1 MDFINNVDRRLADDL
16 KDKIKSK
23 SKVAIAASSFSI
35 YAFDALRKELSNVE
49 ELRFIYT
56 SPVFM
61 NDSLKK
67 DIPQFFIPH
76 LYKEAD
82 LCGGEF
88 ELRLRN
94 RLTQRAIA
102 HECSRWVKEKVRF
115 KSNKLHDAPIGGMI
129 VADNKDKNQYSWNN
143 INGFTT
149 ADLGI
154 TQRNDLPVLI
164 QRSEYPTSQNF
175 LNYFNNIWNNN
186 DILEDVTDK
195 VLHYFEKAFRENSPE
210 YIYFITLYNIFKD
223 FLDDLNQDN
232 LPNEKVGFKDT
243 VIWSMLYNF
252 QKDAVVG
259 AINKLEQYGGCIL
272 ADSVGLGK
280 TFSALGV
287 IKYYE
292 MRNKNVLILCPKKL
306 EDNWNTYRSNYKNN
320 LLVNDRFRY
329 DVLFHTDL
337 TRKGGMS
344 NGINLSNI
352 NLGNYD
358 LVVIDESHNFRNAG
372 RRTKGKENRYERLLN
387 SVIKEGVKTKV
398 LMLSATPVNNR
409 FNDLKNQLALA
420 YEDDEDLINEKLNIT
435 KGIDDVFKQA
445 QTAFNEWSQQ
455 GIYDRTTTNLI
466 DKLPY
471 DFFEILDAL
480 TIARS
485 RKHITTY
492 YDTSAIGQFPVR
504 NKPVS
509 INASLTADKSLTY
522 KEIADYLS
530 EMNLSIYS
538 PLSYLLPGKD
548 KVYAKLYDSDTEG
561 GFFTQVDR
569 QSSLKVLM
577 RINMLKRLESSVD
590 SFRKTLKN
598 IHDYIERT
606 LEQLRNGDID
616 NMQGLQIENVSDENF
631 DWESEW
637 GDEESLIGKKVKVH
651 LADVDPISWSED
663 LEEDLTLF
671 RHILQ
676 RLKEITPEKDNKLQS
691 LIQLIEEKQQNP
703 INANNKK
710 VIVFTAFSDTAD
722 YLYDNLSKHFKEKH
736 GLNSTLI
743 TGSHKASTS
752 NNLPKD
758 LNGLLTCFSPISK
771 NKAQLYPEI
780 TEDLDILIA
789 TDCISEG
796 QNLQDCDYLV
806 NYDIH
811 WNPVR
816 IIQRFGRIDRIGSI
830 NDSITLVNFWPDITL
845 DQYINLK
852 QRVEDRML
860 ISVLTGTTH
869 DNLLNEKQEDLEY
882 RKVQLKRLQED
893 VSDMEDLHE
902 GVDIT
907 DLGLNDF
914 RIDLSNFFKT
924 YGALSSI
931 PSGLHAVV
939 PATEKLQPG
948 VLFVL
953 KNVNDKVNINK
964 LNRLHPYYLLYV
976 DNEGGLVFNH
986 LDSKKSL
993 DAMRLLCKG
1002 RTEAVQELCDVI
1014 SSQTDD
1020 YHNMDKYSELLK
1032 KGIGSILNVEEQKR
1046 TRTLFNRGGTATSDG
1061 RFKGIEDFELVSF
1074 LIVS

>member
-1 MDFINNVDRRLADDL
+1 MNLINNIDHRLVDDL
-16 KDKIKSK
+16 KSKIKSR
-23 SKVAIAASSFSI
+23 SKISIAAASFSI

-49 ELRFIYT
+49 KLRFIYT

-61 NDSLKK
+61 KESLKK
-67 DIPQFFIPH
+67 DVPRFFIPH

-102 HECSRWVKEKVRF
+102 RECSKWVKEKVQF
-115 KSNKLHDAPIGGMI
+115 KSSRLHGTPMQSMIIANNK
-129 VADNKDKNQYSWNN
+129 NYSQYIWNN

-154 TQRNDLPVLI
+154 TQRKEFPVLI
-164 QRSEYPTSQNF
+164 QRTDYPTSQKF
-175 LNYFNNIWNNN
+175 LDYFDDIWHN
-186 DILEDVTDK
+186 DELLEVVTDK
-195 VLHYFEKAFRENSPE
+195 VLDYFEKAFTENSPE

-232 LPNEKVGFKDT
+232 LPNEKVGFKKT
-243 VIWSMLYNF
+243 AIWGMLYNF

-292 MRNKNVLILCPKKL
+292 MRNKNVLVLCPKKL
-306 EDNWNTYRSNYKNN
+306 EDNWNTYRANYKNN
-320 LLVNDRFRY
+320 LLIDDRLRY

-337 TRKGGMS
+337 TRKRGKS
-344 NGINLSNI
+344 NGIDLSNI
-352 NLGNYD
+352 NWGNYD

-372 RRTKGKENRYERLLN
+372 RRTVGKENRYHRLLN
-387 SVIKEGVKTKV
+387 GVIKEGVKTKV

-420 YEDDEDLINEKLNIT
+420 YEGDEDIINDKLNINR
-435 KGIDDVFKQA
+435 GINDVFKQA
-445 QTAFNEWSQQ
+445 QAVFNDWSQQ
-455 GIYDRTTTNLI
+455 SVYARTTANLI

-485 RKHITTY
+485 RKHIITY
-492 YDTSAIGQFPVR
+492 YDTSTIGPFPSR

-522 KEIADYLS
+522 KEIADLLS
-530 EMNLSIYS
+530 LMNLSIYA
-538 PLSYLLPGKD
+538 PLSYLLPGKEG
-548 KVYAKLYDSDTEG
+548 VYARLYDTYTQDG
-561 GFFTQVDR
+561 KFTQIDR
-569 QSSLKVLM
+569 QNSVKVLM
-577 RINMLKRLESSVD
+577 RINMLKRLESSID
-590 SFRKTLKN
+590 SFRKTLEN
-598 IHDYIERT
+598 IHDYIENT
-606 LEQLRNGDID
+606 LDQLQNSDVSEL
-616 NMQGLQIENVSDENF
+616 QGLQIDNVIDENF

-637 GDEESLIGKKVKVH
+637 GDEESLIGRKIKVH
-651 LADVDPISWSED
+651 IADVDPISWSED
-663 LEEDLTLF
+663 LEVDLKLF
-671 RHILQ
+671 KDILH
-676 RLKEITPEKDNKLQS
+676 RLDKITPQEDNKLQS
-691 LIQLIEEKQQNP
+691 LIKIIENKQHNP
-703 INANNKK
+703 INANNIK
-710 VIVFTAFSDTAD
+710 VIVFTAFADTAD
-722 YLYDNLSKHFKEKH
+722 YLYENISRHFREVH
-736 GLNSTLI
+736 GLNTALI
-743 TGSHKASTS
+743 TGSRRVSTS
-752 NNLPKD
+752 KGLPND
-758 LNGLLTCFSPISK
+758 LNGLLTCFSPVSK
-771 NKAQLYPEI
+771 NKKQLYPDIDE
-780 TEDLDILIA
+780 ELDILIA

-796 QNLQDCDYLV
+796 QNLQDCDFLV

-882 RKVQLKRLQED
+882 RKLQLQRLQDD
-893 VSDMEDLHE
+893 VSDIEELQE

-924 YGALSSI
+924 YGELNSS
-931 PSGLHAVV
+931 PLGLHAVV
-939 PATEKLQPG
+939 PATKNLKPG
-948 VLFVL
+948 ILFVL
-953 KNVNDKVNINK
+953 KNINENINVNK

-976 DNEGGLVFNH
+976 DNKGELIFDH
-986 LDSKKSL
+986 LASKKSL

-1002 RTEAVQELCDVI
+1002 QTEPIQNLCDKI
-1014 SSQTDD
+1014 SSKTED
-1020 YHNMDKYSELLK
+1020 YHNMDDYSELLQTA
-1032 KGIGSILNVEEQKR
+1032 IGSILNVEKQKAIKS
-1046 TRTLFNRGGTATSDG
+1046 LFNRGGTPAIDG
-1061 RFKGIEDFELVSF
+1061 ELKGVEDFELVSF

>member
-1 MDFINNVDRRLADDL
+1 MNFINNVDLRLGDDL
-16 KDKIKSK
+16 KEKIKSK
-23 SKVAIAASSFSI
+23 SKMAIAASSFSV
-35 YAFDALRKELSNVE
+35 YAFEALRKELSGVE
-49 ELRFIYT
+49 ELRFLYT
-56 SPVFM
+56 SPTFM

-102 HECSRWVKEKVRF
+102 RECSRWVKEKVRF

-129 VADNKDKNQYSWNN
+129 VADNKDKSQYTWTN

-175 LNYFNNIWNNN
+175 LNYFNNIWNNS

-195 VLHYFEKAFRENSPE
+195 VLNYFEKAFKENSPE

-223 FLDDLNQDN
+223 FLNDLNQDN

-259 AINKLEQYGGCIL
+259 AINKLEQYGGCVL

-292 MRNKNVLILCPKKL
+292 MRNKNVLVLCPKKL
-306 EDNWNTYRSNYKNN
+306 EDNWNTYRFNYKNN
-320 LLVNDRFRY
+320 LLVNDRLRY

-337 TRKGGMS
+337 SRTKGDS
-344 NGINLSNI
+344 NGINLANI
-352 NLGNYD
+352 NWGNYD

-372 RRTKGKENRYERLLN
+372 RRTQGRENRYQRLMN
-387 SVIKEGVKTKV
+387 AVIKDGVKTKV

-409 FNDLKNQLALA
+409 FNDLRNQLALA
-420 YEDDEDLINEKLNIT
+420 YEGDTEMITEKL
-435 KGIDDVFKQA
+435 GLSRDIDDVFRHA
-445 QTAFNEWSQQ
+445 QTAFNEWSQR
-455 GIYDRTTTNLI
+455 GVYERTTTNLI

-471 DFFEILDAL
+471 DFFEILDGL

-492 YDTSAIGQFPVR
+492 YDTSAIGQFPKR
-504 NKPVS
+504 NQPVS
-509 INASLTADKSLTY
+509 VNAALTADKSLTY
-522 KEIADYLS
+522 EYIAESLS
-530 EMNLSIYS
+530 QMNLSIYS
-538 PLSYLLPGKD
+538 PLSYLLPGKGE
-548 KVYAKLYDSDTEG
+548 VYAMLYDSDTEG
-561 GFFTQVDR
+561 GHFAQIDR
-569 QSSLKVLM
+569 QSSLKMLM

-590 SFRKTLKN
+590 SFRKTLVN

-606 LEQLRNGDID
+606 LEQLRDGNISELE
-616 NMQGLQIENVSDENF
+616 GLKIENVSDENF

-637 GDEESLIGKKVKVH
+637 GDEDSLIGKKVKVH
-651 LADVDPISWSED
+651 LADVDPISWRED
-663 LEEDLTLF
+663 LEEDLRLF
-671 RHILQ
+671 KDIISRVNTI
-676 RLKEITPEKDNKLQS
+676 KPERDNKLQT
-691 LIQLIEEKQQNP
+691 LIRMIEDKQRNP

-710 VIVFTAFSDTAD
+710 VIVFTAFSDTAN
-722 YLYDNLSKHFKEKH
+722 YLYENVSKYFKERY
-736 GLNSTLI
+736 GLNSVLI
-743 TGSHKASTS
+743 TGSRRVSTS
-752 NNLPKD
+752 KSLPND

-771 NKAQLYPEI
+771 KKEQLYPDVAE
-780 TEDLDILIA
+780 ELDILIA

-830 NDSITLVNFWPDITL
+830 NDSITLVNFWPDVTL

-852 QRVEDRML
+852 RRVENRMS
-860 ISVLTGTTH
+860 IAVLAGPAQ
-869 DNLLNEKQEDLEY
+869 DNLLKEEDEELEY
-882 RKVQLKRLQED
+882 RKLQLQRLKEE
-893 VSDMEDLHE
+893 VSDLEDLNE

-914 RIDLSNFFKT
+914 RIDLSNFFKK
-924 YGALSSI
+924 YGSLSSV

-939 PATEKLQPG
+939 GSTNTLKPG
-948 VLFVL
+948 VLYVL

-976 DNEGGLVFNH
+976 DNEGELVFSH

-993 DAMRLLCKG
+993 DGMRMLCSG
-1002 RTEAVQELCDVI
+1002 RTEPIQELCDII
-1014 SSQTDD
+1014 SNETDE
-1020 YHNMDKYSELLK
+1020 YHKMDKYSELLK
-1032 KGIGSILNVEEQKR
+1032 KGIGSILNVEEQKK
-1046 TRTLFNRGGTATSDG
+1046 TLSLFSRGGTANTDG
-1061 RFKGIEDFELVSF
+1061 AFKGIEDFELVSF
-1074 LIVS
+1074 LIIN